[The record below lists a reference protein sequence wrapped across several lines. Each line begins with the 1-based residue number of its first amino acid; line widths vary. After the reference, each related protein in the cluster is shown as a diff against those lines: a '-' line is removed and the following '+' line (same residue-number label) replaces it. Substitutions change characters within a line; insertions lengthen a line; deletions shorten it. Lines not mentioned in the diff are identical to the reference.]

1 MSYCVN
7 CGVELEKT
15 EKFCPLCKTEVVNP
29 REPWREPRSRPY
41 PKQIE
46 TIAHQIDRRFFGVL
60 ATLVLLIPVLVT
72 VICDLMISGGVTWSG
87 YVIGAI
93 VMLFV
98 WFVLPYF
105 FKKPHPFWFALVDCL
120 IILVF
125 LWLVETVSQT
135 EWFWSLGLPI
145 TLTISAMIV
154 GLTALFTRKKRVPV
168 LTRVSVVLFSVGL
181 LCVLIEF
188 FINNAAQR
196 SLLPTWSL
204 FCLIPCV
211 ILGLIAL
218 VLQAKKDLL
227 EQIRRRLFI

>member
-7 CGVELEKT
+7 CGVELEKS
-15 EKFCPLCKTEVVNP
+15 EKFCPLCKTEVINP
-29 REPWREPRSRPY
+29 REPWREPRNRPY

-60 ATLVLLIPVLVT
+60 ATLVLMIPVLVT
-72 VICDLMISGGVTWSG
+72 VICNLLLTGSVTWSG

-93 VMLFV
+93 GLLFV
-98 WFVLPYF
+98 VFVLPYF
-105 FKKPHPFWFALVDCL
+105 FKNPHPFWYALVDCL
-120 IILVF
+120 CVLGF

-135 EWFWSLGLPI
+135 RWFWSLGMPI
-145 TLTISAMIV
+145 SLTVSAMVV
-154 GLTALFTRKKRVPV
+154 GITALFTCKKRVPM
-168 LTRVSVVLFSVGL
+168 LTRVAAVFFGLGL
-181 LCVLIEF
+181 LCVLIEL
-188 FINNAAQR
+188 FINNAAGE
-196 SLLPTWSL
+196 SLVPVWSL
-204 FCLIPCV
+204 FCVIPCV